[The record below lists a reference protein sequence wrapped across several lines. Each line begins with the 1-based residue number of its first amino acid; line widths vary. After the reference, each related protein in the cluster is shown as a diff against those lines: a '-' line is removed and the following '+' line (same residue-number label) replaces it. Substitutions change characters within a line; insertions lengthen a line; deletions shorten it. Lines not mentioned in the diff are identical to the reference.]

1 MKYMKKI
8 TRIRIMTGVL
18 AFFMLTVTACGKE
31 EKVSIKK
38 EPALTGTGAA
48 VSTATPEILYKP
60 VVEKGSIYVNK
71 EVDKRQGMYRGKEKT
86 DESSVATIYV
96 HRATDEE
103 IWFSF
108 ERGDYNT
115 DYNYQYIHA
124 AKKSNNSFE
133 FHDGVYSYSD
143 PDFVLD
149 GDIVFKGK
157 KILLTIWY
165 DNDTETKFYYELKKK
180 NVESAD
186 TADSVIELSRCLNKP
201 YSKVKQEI
209 APVKPSV
216 FKMGKQQGTDKIS
229 YLEIGV
235 ERDAKRDKNLGY
247 FQIKGVG
254 IWCSK
259 EECKKILGT
268 PTEEHTYDLR
278 YRTEDGYEM
287 CFTFYKDHVEKMGI
301 YLGGKKEAL
310 EKE

>member
-1 MKYMKKI
+1 MKKRN
-8 TRIRIMTGVL
+8 RIVIGILILFVL
-18 AFFMLTVTACGKE
+18 ASFGCGRE

-38 EPALTGTGAA
+38 EPTSTSTAS
-48 VSTATPEILYKP
+48 VVPTATPEILYKP
-60 VVEKGSIYVNK
+60 VVEKGNIYVKKDN
-71 EVDKRQGMYRGKEKT
+71 DKRQGVYIGKEKT
-86 DESSVATIYV
+86 YESSVVTFYL
-96 HRATDEE
+96 HRVTKQE

-108 ERGDYNT
+108 EMNDST
-115 DYNYQYIHA
+115 NYYYIHA
-124 AKKSNNSFE
+124 TKKPDKSYE
-133 FHDGVYSYSD
+133 FYDEGCVFVDGELICD
-143 PDFVLD
+143 GDLD
-149 GDIVFKGK
+149 GNIVFKGK
-157 KILLTIWY
+157 KVLLSMWFN
-165 DNDTETKFYYELKKK
+165 NDIEAKSYYELKKK
-180 NVESAD
+180 NEENAD
-186 TADSVIELSRCLNKP
+186 TTDSVIELSRCLNKP

-209 APVKPSV
+209 ALVKPSV
-216 FKMGKQQGTDKIS
+216 FKMGKHQGTDQIS

-235 ERDAKRDKNLGY
+235 KRDAKRDKNLGY

-259 EECKKILGT
+259 EECKKILGV